1 MKIQNDPLRALI
13 EQGEAHRK
21 TKAGGVDFESMLAR
35 ELQSQNAG
43 QTGVVQN
50 AEQNVAALATQI
62 HSVQE
67 LGGAEAQGQSD
78 AMYTKKMENLLDK
91 WDLYSQAL
99 SRPDAASLKNVNSL
113 LDGMSSELTALKTA
127 LPDLP
132 GNNAGLTGLVNELEV
147 LTTTERIK
155 FNRGDYL

>member
-1 MKIQNDPLRALI
+1 MKIQNDPLRALL

-21 TKAGGVDFESMLAR
+21 PTAGSVDFASTLAR
-35 ELQSQNAG
+35 ELQSQSAG
-43 QTGVVQN
+43 QAGMVQN
-50 AEQNVAALATQI
+50 AEQNVAALAMQI
-62 HSVQE
+62 RSVQE

-78 AMYTKKMENLLDK
+78 AMYTEKMDNLLDK

-99 SRPDAASLKNVNSL
+99 ARPDAASLKDVNSL
-113 LDGMSSELTALKTA
+113 LDGMSSELAALKTA
-127 LPDLP
+127 LPELAGD
-132 GNNAGLTGLVNELEV
+132 NAGLAGLVNELEV